1 VTRADDAIGRLAAG
15 TVLAA
20 FEGPAVPDWLR
31 RLLEGGLAGVCLFD
45 SNLQGGPRAAGIVT
59 DLRDCRADVL
69 LAVDEEGG
77 DVTRLQTAVGC
88 AEPGPA
94 ALGQADDAE
103 LTAAVAAQ
111 IGSRLAEVGIDL
123 DLAPSVDV
131 NAVAANPV
139 IGVRA
144 FGDDPA
150 LVARHGAAFV
160 RGLQATG
167 VAACAKHFPGHGATD
182 QDSHV
187 VLPRL
192 RASRAVLEA
201 RELPPFAAAIDAGVA
216 SVMTSHIV
224 IEAIDPDLPATLSPR
239 VVTGLL
245 RGELGWDGPVIT
257 DALDMAGAS
266 GELGLAGAAVAAL
279 QAGCDLLCLGANL
292 QEHEVVG
299 VVAGIRAAVDDGRL
313 DASAL
318 EASAARLAS
327 LRPSAGT
334 PVALDDG
341 PGRRAALAA
350 LTIDGRL
357 PPSLRRAHVLQ
368 IETRT
373 SLAVGAVPWGV
384 AEALGRIDGQ
394 ITHATVEVGADPAGA
409 ARDALD
415 AARGR
420 PLVAVVRDAHRHPAA
435 WALLEALAEARW
447 DLVVVEMGWP
457 GGPPR
462 PGRCT
467 IATFGASRASG
478 EAAAELLARP
488 AKAVVW

>member
-1 VTRADDAIGRLAAG
+1 VSRADALDRLAAG

-20 FEGPAVPDWLR
+20 FAGPAVPDWLR
-31 RLLEGGLAGVCLFD
+31 RLLEDGLAGVCLFD
-45 SNLQGGPRAAGIVT
+45 SNLQGGPRAAGVVA

-88 AEPGPA
+88 SVPGPA
-94 ALGQADDAE
+94 ALGQADDVA

-111 IGSRLAEVGIDL
+111 LGSRLAAVGIDV

-131 NAVAANPV
+131 NADAANPV

-160 RGLQATG
+160 RGLQGTG
-167 VAACAKHFPGHGATD
+167 IAACAKHFPGHGATD

-187 VLPRL
+187 TLPRV
-192 RASRAVLEA
+192 RAPRDVLER
-201 RELPPFAAAIDAGVA
+201 RELPPFAACIDAGVA

-224 IEAIDPDLPATLSPR
+224 IEAIDPDLPATLSRR

-245 RGELGWDGPVIT
+245 RGELGYDGVVIS

-266 GELGLAGAAVAAL
+266 AERGLAGAAVAAL
-279 QAGCDLLCLGANL
+279 EAGCDLLCLGADL

-299 VVAGIRAAVDDGRL
+299 VVAGIRAALDERRL
-313 DASAL
+313 DAGAL
-318 EASAARLAS
+318 EAAGARIAAM
-327 LRPSAGT
+327 RPSGGAA
-334 PVALDDG
+334 VELDDDL
-341 PGRRAALAA
+341 GRRAAAAA
-350 LTIDGRL
+350 LTVDGEL
-357 PPSLRRAHVLQ
+357 PASLAGAHVVQ
-368 IETRT
+368 VETRT
-373 SLAVGAVPWGV
+373 SLAVGAVPWGL
-384 AEALGRIDGQ
+384 ADALGRLDPSS
-394 ITHATVEVGADPAGA
+394 THAIVADGADADAA
-409 ARDALD
+409 ARAALE

-420 PLVAVVRDAHRHPAA
+420 PLVATVRDAHRHPAA
-435 WALLEALAEARW
+435 WALLERLAAERP

-457 GGPPR
+457 GGPSR
-462 PGRCT
+462 PGACT
-467 IATFGASRASG
+467 VATRGASRASG
-478 EAAAELLARP
+478 AAASDLLSEPAR
-488 AKAVVW
+488 AALR